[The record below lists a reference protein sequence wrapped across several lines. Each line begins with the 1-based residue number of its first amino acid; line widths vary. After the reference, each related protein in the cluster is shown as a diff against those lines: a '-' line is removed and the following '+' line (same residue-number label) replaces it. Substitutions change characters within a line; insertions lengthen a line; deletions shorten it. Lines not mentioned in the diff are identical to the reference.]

1 MVVGEVV
8 PAVAEDVV
16 ADAAV
21 HTEGVAAVVVPTAVA
36 AEVAA
41 GAVAMVVDVVD
52 LAAATE
58 ADAAGD
64 HLTVAPPLPDRNHA
78 AVLVVRCNTH
88 AAFIFLPSFLVLLT
102 RDATNRRFRDF
113 SLFFFSLGSFAFC

>member
-21 HTEGVAAVVVPTAVA
+21 HTEEVAAVVVPTAVA

-41 GAVAMVVDVVD
+41 GAVAMVVDVEVD

-78 AVLVVRCNTH
+78 AVLVVGSKMMAISISLALLC
-88 AAFIFLPSFLVLLT
+88 LP
-102 RDATNRRFRDF
+102 
-113 SLFFFSLGSFAFC
+113 

>member
-1 MVVGEVV
+1 
-8 PAVAEDVV
+8 V

-21 HTEGVAAVVVPTAVA
+21 HTEEVAAVVVPTAVA

-78 AVLVVRCNTH
+78 AVLVVGSKMMAISISLALLC
-88 AAFIFLPSFLVLLT
+88 LP
-102 RDATNRRFRDF
+102 
-113 SLFFFSLGSFAFC
+113 